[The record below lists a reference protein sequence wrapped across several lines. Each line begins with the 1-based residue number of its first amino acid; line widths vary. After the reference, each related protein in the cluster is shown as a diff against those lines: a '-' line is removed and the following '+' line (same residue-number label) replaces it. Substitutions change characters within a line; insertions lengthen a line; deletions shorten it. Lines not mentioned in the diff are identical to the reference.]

1 MHTQQSGA
9 CYIRAWPMLTT
20 DDIDVYTDDG
30 CAITK
35 HPVSDESTNI
45 TAILFTLDNIT
56 GSCQRISCFTQFKEQ
71 MKYINI
77 GKC

>member
-9 CYIRAWPMLTT
+9 CYIRAWLMLTT

-35 HPVSDESTNI
+35 YPVSDERTYI

-56 GSCQRISCFTQFKEQ
+56 SSCQRISCFTQFKEE

-77 GKC
+77 DKC